1 MPVPRLPKQDYIG
14 TEPEGIDLKV
24 ERKRFSQVLFWRDS
38 FIWYVLTGFVLAYI
52 PLMVL
57 EKLEVVPLKE
67 SKYRDLIF
75 IAVLLVGAMGG
86 FVVQWIQKWREEE
99 KSRSIQ
105 NEEYIQKLSNQ
116 IRESRY
122 MLLSGM
128 DAIREELR
136 NLTWAPIKQP
146 QIADLKTASNTVGE
160 SVEAKDE
167 NILEF
172 SSTLAFLK
180 EDLLDEIEEARDREK
195 LHNEIDRVERALAQ
209 LGKITSAE
217 EARLSPAMKRLS
229 RFMEKFG
236 DPGTRVG
243 RAIRSVENGIGYAED
258 LAKYYNDVAAWCA
271 LPLIPAPF
279 SEKSDEVKVD

>member
-1 MPVPRLPKQDYIG
+1 MPGPTLRKQDYIG
-14 TEPEGIDLKV
+14 TEAEGIDLKV
-24 ERKRFSQVLFWRDS
+24 KRKRSSRALNRLDTFLLHLLLGMVFTSLPLAVLD
-38 FIWYVLTGFVLAYI
+38 ILG
-52 PLMVL
+52 
-57 EKLEVVPLKE
+57 VVSIE
-67 SKYRDLIF
+67 DSKYGYLMLI
-75 IAVLLVGAMGG
+75 AAMMVGAMGG
-86 FVVQWIQKWREEE
+86 FVVYWVRKWREEE
-99 KSRSIQ
+99 KERSNQ
-105 NEEYIQKLSNQ
+105 NEEYIQKLIDE

-122 MLLSGM
+122 MFLDGI
-128 DAIREELR
+128 DAIRAELDVVVS
-136 NLTWAPIKQP
+136 APIKQS
-146 QIADLKTASNTVGE
+146 QIADLKTESNTVGG

-195 LHNEIDRVERALAQ
+195 LHTEINRVERALAQ
-209 LGKITSAE
+209 LGKITLAE

-258 LAKYYNDVAAWCA
+258 LARYYNDVAAWCA
-271 LPLIPAPF
+271 LPPIPAPF
-279 SEKSDEVKVD
+279 SKKSEEVKVD